1 MTLLAHLLVEPDI
14 TLWGLSSRER
24 LGRML
29 TRAGIT
35 GLVDDLGDVPA
46 DDAVLLIRA
55 DWLYD
60 ARVLK
65 GLIDS
70 PCSVLTA
77 GDDLAAVAANVPR
90 AKAVETRD
98 YLAGIAASAL
108 PDGLKTVDPNSIVS
122 AGQTTLLKREDP
134 YVLSITRAKRGD
146 LEKRLFDGSYKG
158 ITDLVTKWAWPTPA
172 RWVTHV
178 CAAAGISPNQVTGVS
193 WLLALLTT
201 YLFFQGHFAWGLV
214 AGWIMTFLDT
224 VDGKLARVTVSYTQ
238 FGNLFD
244 HILDLVHPP
253 FWYLAWAVG
262 LTHSGIE
269 TPGLSLNTTAWLVF
283 GGYIFGRVAEG
294 LFSGVIA
301 NFSIFAWR
309 PVDSYSRL
317 VTARRNPCLI
327 MLTLGI
333 VGGRPDAGL
342 LAVVLW
348 TLISTVFLWLRLGTA
363 WYEKVKLGP
372 LEPWI
377 SAGDACKTSLAYR
390 WFAR

>member
-1 MTLLAHLLVEPDI
+1 MTIQAHLIAESEV

-24 LGRML
+24 LRRML

-35 GLVDDLGDVPA
+35 ELVDDLECA
-46 DDAVLLIRA
+46 RTEDAVLLIRG

-65 GLIDS
+65 GLIDT
-70 PCSVLTA
+70 PSVVLAT
-77 GDDLAAVAANVPR
+77 GDERTAVAANVPR
-90 AKAVETRD
+90 SKAVETRN
-98 YLAGIAASAL
+98 YLQGKTVADL
-108 PDGLKTVDPNSIVS
+108 PDGLNTVDPKTVVP
-122 AGQTTLLKREDP
+122 AEQTTLLKRADP
-134 YVLSITRAKRGD
+134 YVLPITRANRGE

-158 ITDLVTKWAWPTPA
+158 ITDLVTKWAWPIPA

-178 CAAAGISPNQVTGVS
+178 CAVAGISPNQVTGMS
-193 WLLALLTT
+193 WLLALVAT
-201 YLFFQGHFAWGLV
+201 YLFFQGHFAWGLMV
-214 AGWIMTFLDT
+214 GWIMTFLDT

-244 HILDLVHPP
+244 HVLDLLHPP
-253 FWYLAWAVG
+253 FWYLAWAMG
-262 LTHSGIE
+262 LTHSGME
-269 TPGLSLNTTAWLVF
+269 LLGFSLTATAWLVF
-283 GGYIFGRVAEG
+283 TGYILGRVAEG

-309 PVDSYSRL
+309 AIDSYSRL

-327 MLTLGI
+327 MLT
-333 VGGRPDAGL
+333 VGVLAGRADAGL

-348 TLISTVFLWLRLGTA
+348 TLISTVFLWLRVGTA